1 MVNVSQA
8 GETRSATRAQLRADP
23 LHFQRVMLLMLA
35 RFAALVFAAAVL
47 IIVWRMWLS
56 GSVVACAA
64 VLGGPPCDTSEPLGP
79 VVQQIVWPV
88 IVAMAVL
95 VVLTAIV
102 PRWRRTWVILSVAA
116 ASILVSVV
124 AYQLVTTVR

>member
-1 MVNVSQA
+1 
-8 GETRSATRAQLRADP
+8 
-23 LHFQRVMLLMLA
+23 MLA

-47 IIVWRMWLS
+47 IIVWQMWLS
-56 GSVVACAA
+56 GNVVACAA

-79 VVQQIVWPV
+79 LVQQIVWPV

-102 PRWRRTWVILSVAA
+102 PRWRRTWVSLSVVAT
-116 ASILVSVV
+116 SILVSVV